1 MGWGV
6 LCILAGMLVEKG
18 LQRRTYGVMQGRLSP
33 PEDGRFQSFPRES
46 WRAEFARARAAGLDY
61 IEWIYDEYGASANP
75 LSTDAGMEELN
86 ALQQE
91 HGVGVPAVCAD
102 WFMDFPLIRCDA
114 GELARRMAFLG
125 TLFQAARRI
134 GAERL
139 VLPFLD
145 QSRVEN
151 ETEERAAVAAVKEAL
166 KAAEATGVELHLEA
180 DFGPRAFAAFLEKV
194 PHPLLKVNWDSGN
207 SSGLGY
213 VAREEFAAYGERI
226 GSVHIKDRYRKPEGG
241 VETRPLGTGSADF
254 EDVFGAMR
262 GIGFAG
268 GVTLQ
273 VARGRDGE
281 EVEWLRDQLA
291 FVHRHWPPAVGPAA
305 PSAAPAVRP
314 AAPSARGR

>member
-1 MGWGV
+1 MP
-6 LCILAGMLVEKG
+6 
-18 LQRRTYGVMQGRLSP
+18 RRTYGVMQGRLSP

-46 WRAEFARARAAGLDY
+46 WRAEFVRARAAGLDS

-75 LSTDAGMEELN
+75 LSTDAGIEELN
-86 ALQQE
+86 ALQRE
-91 HGVGVPAVCAD
+91 HGIGVPAVCAD
-102 WFMDFPLIRCDA
+102 WFMEYPLIRCDG
-114 GELARRMAFLG
+114 GELARRMELLG
-125 TLFQAARRI
+125 TLFAAARRI

-145 QSRVEN
+145 QSRIEN
-151 ETEERAAVAAVKEAL
+151 ETEERAAGAAVQEAL
-166 KAAEATGVELHLEA
+166 KLAEAAGVELHLEA
-180 DFGPRAFAAFLEKV
+180 DFGPRAFARFLERT

-213 VAREEFAAYGERI
+213 GASEEFAAYGERI

-262 GIGFAG
+262 RVGFAG

-273 VARGRDGE
+273 AARGRDGE
-281 EVEWLRDQLA
+281 EVAWIRNQLA
-291 FVHRHWPPAVGPAA
+291 FVQRYWPPAPPAVGPATPSAPPAVGPAA
-305 PSAAPAVRP
+305 PSA
-314 AAPSARGR
+314 RGV